1 MNNKKEEAIEQYAD
15 TLYKLAF
22 LRLKNRED
30 AEDVVQEVFYKYI
43 KANMQFESTEHE
55 KAWLIQVT
63 LNQCRSLWR
72 AGWNKKVDILPE
84 QEACAALGMEQAYL
98 VKERDRK
105 LLREILKLPGKYRE
119 VIHLFYYENYSVKE
133 IAMLTGRKENTVT
146 SQLSRGRALLKKA
159 LGEAYDYEEI

>member
-1 MNNKKEEAIEQYAD
+1 MKDKKEEAIDKYAD

-22 LRLKNRED
+22 LRLKSKED

-43 KANMQFESTEHE
+43 KADIQFDSAEHE
-55 KAWLIQVT
+55 KAWMIQVT

-72 AGWNKKVDILPE
+72 TGWHKKVDMLDG
-84 QEACAALGMEQAYL
+84 QEAGETPGMEQAYL
-98 VKERDRK
+98 MKEKERK
-105 LLREILKLPGKYRE
+105 LLTEILKLPEKYRE
-119 VIHLFYYENYSVKE
+119 VIHLFYYENYSIRE

>member
-1 MNNKKEEAIEQYAD
+1 MNNKKEEAIDKYAD

-22 LRLKNRED
+22 LRLKNKED

-43 KANMQFESTEHE
+43 KTDMQFESAEHE

-72 AGWNKKVDILPE
+72 TGWHKKVDIFDE
-84 QEACAALGMEQAYL
+84 QEAGAVFGMEQAYL
-98 VKERDRK
+98 MREKERK
-105 LLREILKLPGKYRE
+105 LFTEVLKLPGKYRE
-119 VIHLFYYENYSVKE
+119 VIHLFYYDNYSVKE

-159 LGEAYDYEEI
+159 LKEAYDYEEI